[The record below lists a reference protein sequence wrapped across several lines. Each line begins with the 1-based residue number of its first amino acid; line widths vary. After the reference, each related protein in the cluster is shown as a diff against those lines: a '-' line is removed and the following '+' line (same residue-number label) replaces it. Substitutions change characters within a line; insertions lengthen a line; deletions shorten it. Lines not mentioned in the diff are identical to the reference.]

1 MFQVSSALRYPSLSK
16 KLISYSFATHEVSRH
31 ATLASTWKQLWQL
44 GVRALS
50 LPPTSRAACV
60 LLHSVLE
67 ANLVPRHEL
76 ADDVNQIVTTADISG
91 PSVLVDSSLVL
102 MLSLLRLRNNMF
114 PNASQ
119 ATSNHI
125 IRWVFVRW
133 SPGKLP

>member
-1 MFQVSSALRYPSLSK
+1 M
-16 KLISYSFATHEVSRH
+16 
-31 ATLASTWKQLWQL
+31 
-44 GVRALS
+44 
-50 LPPTSRAACV
+50 SRAACV
-60 LLHSVLE
+60 LLHSILK

-91 PSVLVDSSLVL
+91 PAVLVDSSLVL

-133 SPGKLP
+133 SPGESM

>member
-1 MFQVSSALRYPSLSK
+1 M
-16 KLISYSFATHEVSRH
+16 HEASRD
-31 ATLASTWKQLWQL
+31 ASLASTWKQLWQL
-44 GVRALS
+44 GVRSLS

-60 LLHSVLE
+60 LLHSILR
-67 ANLVPRHEL
+67 ANLLPRHEL

-91 PSVLVDSSLVL
+91 PSVLVDSSLIL

-133 SPGKLP
+133 SPGMCSDASNSLKRAQCGLTLPWQRN